1 MAYVAVP
8 DARPFR
14 GEAFFGFTKEDAE
27 TTLELLSR
35 AAAYPSRVRRLPLSL
50 PPPNI
55 FRPDEARS
63 ELTFV
68 ADPLA
73 IHSVAL
79 ANLESPT
86 LCVVLYPAEDNRFA
100 HAMRSIIEGAWDF
113 SYSFPVLDPVPM
125 PKMATFTVTFL

>member
-14 GEAFFGFTKEDAE
+14 GEAFFGFSKEDAV

-35 AAAYPSRVRRLPLSL
+35 AAAYPGRVRRLPLSL
-50 PPPNI
+50 PPPNT
-55 FRPDEARS
+55 FRPEEARS

-79 ANLESPT
+79 TNLESPT
-86 LCVVLYPAEDNRFA
+86 LRIVLYPAEDNRFVK
-100 HAMRSIIEGAWDF
+100 AMRAIIEGAWDF
-113 SYSFPVLDPVPM
+113 SYTLPLLDPVPM

>member
-14 GEAFFGFTKEDAE
+14 GEAFFGFTKEDAV

-35 AAAYPSRVRRLPLSL
+35 AAAYPGRVRRLPPSM
-50 PPPNI
+50 PPPNT
-55 FRPDEARS
+55 FRPEEARK

-68 ADPLA
+68 ADSAAL
-73 IHSVAL
+73 HSAAVADL
-79 ANLESPT
+79 NAPT
-86 LCVVLYPAEDNRFA
+86 LRVVILPNADNRFA
-100 HAMRSIIEGAWDF
+100 HAMRSILEGAWDF

-125 PKMATFTVTFL
+125 PRMATFTVTFL